1 MFKQRIIAA
10 SIATLAAYQT
20 ADAGESRRAQ
30 ARGLA
35 GPPVPSDY
43 ASAGDRR
50 DPSPSLNPGPMDM
63 VFQPAAEAGFVPKYA
78 QVALAGSSEWD
89 EWKSMRDVW

>member
-1 MFKQRIIAA
+1 MLKQRIVAA

-20 ADAGESRRAQ
+20 ADAGEERRAQ

-35 GPPVPSDY
+35 EPPASTDF
-43 ASAGDRR
+43 ASARDRR
-50 DPSPSLNPGPMDM
+50 DPSPSLNPGPMDAA
-63 VFQPAAEAGFVPKYA
+63 FQPVAEGRPVSPYPE
-78 QVALAGSSEWD
+78 VALASPSDWD